1 MRERPIVVAEADERR
16 LRDLLGGQSEASLRD
31 QVHLHELKSE
41 LDRAFIFRE
50 TDVPADV
57 VTMHSRVCVLDLEH
71 RRWSDIT
78 LVFPFEADVKAR
90 RISVLAPLGTALL
103 GFREGDEVQW
113 TMPGGVRRLRVERV
127 RQRRTTDLKGARS
140 RTRFSCGPMVA
151 ALT

>member
-1 MRERPIVVAEADERR
+1 MRERAIVVAESDERR
-16 LRDLLGGQSEASLRD
+16 LRDLLSGQSEASLRD
-31 QVHLHELKSE
+31 QAHLQELKSE

-50 TDVPADV
+50 KDVPADV
-57 VTMHSRVCVLDLEH
+57 VTMHSRVCVLDLEQ

-78 LVFPFEADVKAR
+78 LVLPFEADVKAR

-113 TMPGGVRRLRVERV
+113 AMPGGVRRLRVERV
-127 RQRRTTDLKGARS
+127 RQRRTTDLKSAGS
-140 RTRFSCGPMVA
+140 RTRFSCGPMAA